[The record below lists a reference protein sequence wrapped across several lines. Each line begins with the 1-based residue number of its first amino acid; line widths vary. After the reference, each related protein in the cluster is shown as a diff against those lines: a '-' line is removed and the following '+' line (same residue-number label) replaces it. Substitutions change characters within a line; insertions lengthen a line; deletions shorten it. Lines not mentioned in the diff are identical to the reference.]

1 MAVSEISPLAPD
13 SPPSSGI
20 GPPITASSLRSPRR
34 ASPTR
39 SVPLGAVA
47 VEPKVNE
54 KGEREIWPD
63 ERSTQRVR
71 PRCAGLAESY
81 SDAIVGLS
89 AAES

>member
-63 ERSTQRVR
+63 ERTLNEFAALRG
-71 PRCAGLAESY
+71 PGESY
-81 SDAIVGLS
+81 SDVIVGLA